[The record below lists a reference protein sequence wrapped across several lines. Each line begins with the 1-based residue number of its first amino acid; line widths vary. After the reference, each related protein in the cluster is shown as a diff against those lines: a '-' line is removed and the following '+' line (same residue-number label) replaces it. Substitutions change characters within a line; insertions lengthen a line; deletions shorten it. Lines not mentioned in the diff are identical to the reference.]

1 MLSVYYNEF
10 DRGAAEWLREL
21 MKAGVIPEGVVDE
34 RSIADVDSA
43 DLAGYDQC
51 HFFAGIGGWAEAL
64 RLAGGGEWRGVWTG
78 SCPCPPYSSAGKQG
92 GDDDPRNL
100 WPEFRRLIAECKPA
114 VVFGEQV
121 ASAIGHGWIDGV
133 QADVEG
139 EGYAC
144 GYAVLG
150 AHSVGAKGDA
160 DPSLRWVRERLETMH
175 WALEDAGEWAAAEE
189 VLDLW
194 VELGRTLVGAPHIRQ
209 RLFWVADAEGAGLG
223 GWVSRGAGQ
232 EWVPIDGHARRGRAA
247 GGVADADGGDRC
259 PERQQRGGEHGLQPQ
274 GGGVVRPAGERP
286 WPAAGGVAD
295 AECDG
300 GRTDEPGRSEEG
312 READGRVDPAGG
324 VGDLHGERREGER
337 VCVRAGGSQ
346 PGLSEAAGDGAV
358 GFWSEY
364 AVLPFGDGKARRV
377 EAGTF
382 PLAHGVSGRV
392 GLLRGYGN
400 AIVPQ
405 DGAEFIQAWRE
416 VREGEFRSQESKVGM
431 GRGGGEA

>member
-78 SCPCPPYSSAGKQG
+78 SCPCQPYSSAGKQG

-175 WALEDAGEWAAAEE
+175 GRSRMLGSGRPLRRFSICGWSWDGRWSELHISDSGCSGWPTPRGRDWEGGYQGGRVRNGCLSTDTLDVVAQLAGWPTPMAGTGAQNGNNAAGNTDYSRKVEALC
-189 VLDLW
+189 
-194 VELGRTLVGAPHIRQ
+194 GRPVRGHGLRLVGWPTPN
-209 RLFWVADAEGAGLG
+209 VMAGG
-223 GWVSRGAGQ
+223 QTSRGGARKGEKLMGGLIPLAGWATCTVNDAKGSGYAYGRGDHSQ
-232 EWVPIDGHARRGRAA
+232 VYLKLPGMARLAFGLSTLSFLLGTGRRGA
-247 GGVADADGGDRC
+247 
-259 PERQQRGGEHGLQPQ
+259 L
-274 GGGVVRPAGERP
+274 RPGHSRWLMGYREEWDCCGAMAMQSCR
-286 WPAAGGVAD
+286 
-295 AECDG
+295 
-300 GRTDEPGRSEEG
+300 RTGRSLSKRG
-312 READGRVDPAGG
+312 RKGR
-324 VGDLHGERREGER
+324 
-337 VCVRAGGSQ
+337 
-346 PGLSEAAGDGAV
+346 
-358 GFWSEY
+358 
-364 AVLPFGDGKARRV
+364 
-377 EAGTF
+377 
-382 PLAHGVSGRV
+382 
-392 GLLRGYGN
+392 
-400 AIVPQ
+400 
-405 DGAEFIQAWRE
+405 
-416 VREGEFRSQESKVGM
+416 
-431 GRGGGEA
+431 